1 MTDKAHVERADWL
14 KSLKF
19 GDVVM
24 FNRAGKTGKLMKIR
38 IIDDLRICL
47 IGADNPKGDL
57 AKGEVVFHD
66 FGKGPLGETITP
78 ANFK

>member
-1 MTDKAHVERADWL
+1 MTDEAPIERAEWL

-24 FNRAGKTGKLMKIR
+24 FSRASVAGKLMKIR

-57 AKGEVVFHD
+57 ASGEVVFRNSGEGP
-66 FGKGPLGETITP
+66 FGRIITP
-78 ANFK
+78 AI